1 MSAPAS
7 VVDQCSRLKAVVGA
21 SASDCIDCVRTMLIT
36 ALWLAVTCLV
46 LGLQAVSGQ
55 VPVSFD
61 HGERSNHIY
70 CQRVGSPASIAPS
83 CVAESYNLNVSLS
96 NVAPPYRSPCFMTDG
111 MRLNCDDVTCCA
123 GVASGDP
130 LYGTSLSLADQC
142 CALLTETH
150 LTKHQSAPMTHDSYE
165 PVNLFFATDHAPVKL
180 MLLPP
185 TALDWRVRKH

>member
-7 VVDQCSRLKAVVGA
+7 LVDQCSRLAVVGA

-36 ALWLAVTCLV
+36 ALWLAVTCLA

-70 CQRVGSPASIAPS
+70 CQCVGSQASIAPS
-83 CVAESYNLNVSLS
+83 CVAESYNLNVALS

-111 MRLNCDDVTCCA
+111 TATQSRQRYLLRRCCQRRPSIRY
-123 GVASGDP
+123 VSVLCRPMLRSVNRNASNKTSI
-130 LYGTSLSLADQC
+130 GTN
-142 CALLTETH
+142 
-150 LTKHQSAPMTHDSYE
+150 DS
-165 PVNLFFATDHAPVKL
+165 
-180 MLLPP
+180 
-185 TALDWRVRKH
+185 